1 MKSESESESEVL
13 KMFREAAKELEQS
26 SPLKELTSAIIN
38 VERKHV
44 YGDASKNNR
53 LRLIREHI
61 EAARKK
67 GDIC

>member
-1 MKSESESESEVL
+1 MNSESELEKIFKEAVKEVE
-13 KMFREAAKELEQS
+13 KAT
-26 SPLKELTSAIIN
+26 PIKELTSAIIN

-53 LRLIREHI
+53 LRLIRELI
-61 EAARKK
+61 EDARKK

>member
-1 MKSESESESEVL
+1 MNSESELEKIFKEAVKEVE
-13 KMFREAAKELEQS
+13 KPTPIKQ
-26 SPLKELTSAIIN
+26 LTSAIIN

-53 LRLIREHI
+53 LKLIRELI
-61 EAARKK
+61 EDARKR